1 MKLNQFQRAFIALE
15 AMMALI
21 IVTTTVIWFTTN
33 YSYMLQTAKKQD
45 IEVIKLRI
53 QKEQSDEKLWQAQG
67 AQKNQAVTTLV
78 DKNQAQ
84 SAPGIQPK

>member
-53 QKEQSDEKLWQAQG
+53 QKEQSDEKLWQAQS